1 MTSLKQTP
9 SQTLGPFFA
18 YGLTPEQ
25 YGYAH
30 RGIADNM
37 LAAPHVPG
45 EHVRIE
51 GRIFDGAGAPIDD
64 AMIEIWQADADGHYA
79 GAERN
84 EAGSD
89 AGGAVFSGF
98 GRCGSDDA
106 GEFWFATIKPGA
118 IGDGQAP
125 HIGVI
130 VQARGILN
138 HAFTRIYFADDAD
151 ANGDDPVLQS
161 VPKDRRHT
169 LIAARHETPAGP
181 VYRFNIQMQGDD
193 ETVFFDV

>member
-1 MTSLKQTP
+1 MASLKQTP

-30 RGIADNM
+30 RGIVDNAT
-37 LAAPHVPG
+37 AALDVPG

-64 AMIEIWQADADGHYA
+64 AMIEIWQADADGRY
-79 GAERN
+79 
-84 EAGSD
+84 
-89 AGGAVFSGF
+89 GGADPDEADGGAAFSGF
-98 GRCGSDDA
+98 GRCGSDDE
-106 GEFWFATIKPGA
+106 GGFSFATIKPGA

-138 HAFTRIYFADDAD
+138 HAFTRIYFADEAD
-151 ANGDDPVLQS
+151 TNAVDPVLQS
-161 VPKDRRHT
+161 VPEDRRHT
-169 LIAARHETPAGP
+169 LIAVRSEMPAGP
-181 VYRFNIQMQGDD
+181 VYSFDIHMQGDD
-193 ETVFFDV
+193 ETVFFNV

>member
-1 MTSLKQTP
+1 MAEFKQTP
-9 SQTLGPFFA
+9 SQTVGPFFA

-30 RGIADNM
+30 KAIAGNV
-37 LAAPHVPG
+37 LAAPGMPG

-51 GRIFDGAGAPIDD
+51 GRILDGAGAPIDD
-64 AMIEIWQADADGHYA
+64 AMIEIWQADGDGRYA
-79 GAERN
+79 GTDQDSADQTI
-84 EAGSD
+84 A
-89 AGGAVFSGF
+89 FSGF
-98 GRCGSDDA
+98 GRCGSDDE
-106 GEFWFATIKPGA
+106 GGFWFTTTKPGA

-138 HAFTRIYFADDAD
+138 HAFTRIYFADEAD
-151 ANGDDPVLQS
+151 ANSADPVLQS
-161 VPKDRRHT
+161 VPADRRDT
-169 LIAARHETPAGP
+169 LVAVRSETPAGP
-181 VYRFNIQMQGDD
+181 VYRFDIHMQGDD

>member
-1 MTSLKQTP
+1 MTTLKQTP

-30 RGIADNM
+30 RGIAGNT
-37 LAAPHVPG
+37 LAVPGVPG

-64 AMIEIWQADADGHYA
+64 AMIEIWQADTDGNYADA
-79 GAERN
+79 DRD
-84 EAGSD
+84 EAGST
-89 AGGAVFSGF
+89 AAFSGF
-98 GRCGSDDA
+98 GRCGSDDD
-106 GEFWFATIKPGA
+106 GGFWFVTIKPGA
-118 IGDGQAP
+118 IGDGLAP

-138 HAFTRIYFADDAD
+138 HAFTRIYFADEAD
-151 ANGDDPVLQS
+151 ANGADPVLKS
-161 VPKDRRHT
+161 VPENRRNT
-169 LIAARHETPAGP
+169 MIAARSEAPAGP
-181 VYRFNIQMQGDD
+181 VYRFDIHMQGDD

>member
-1 MTSLKQTP
+1 MASLKQTP

-30 RGIADNM
+30 RGIAGN
-37 LAAPHVPG
+37 APADPGVPG

-51 GRIFDGAGAPIDD
+51 GRIIDGAGAPIDD
-64 AMIEIWQADADGHYA
+64 AMIEIWQADADGRYGGA
-79 GAERN
+79 GPE
-84 EAGSD
+84 EAG
-89 AGGAVFSGF
+89 GGAGFSGF
-98 GRCGSDDA
+98 GRCGSDDE
-106 GEFWFATIKPGA
+106 GGFSFATIKPGA

-125 HIGVI
+125 HIGAI

-138 HAFTRIYFADDAD
+138 HAFTRIYFADEAD
-151 ANGDDPVLQS
+151 ANGADPVLQS
-161 VPKDRRHT
+161 VPEDRRHT
-169 LIAARHETPAGP
+169 LIAARSETPAGP
-181 VYRFNIQMQGDD
+181 VYRFDIHMQGDD

>member
-1 MTSLKQTP
+1 MADLKQTP

-25 YGYAH
+25 YGYSH
-30 RGIADNM
+30 RGIAGNA
-37 LAAPHVPG
+37 LAAPGVPGVPG

-64 AMIEIWQADADGHYA
+64 AMIEIWQADGDGRYA
-79 GAERN
+79 GAGRD
-84 EAGSD
+84 EAG
-89 AGGAVFSGF
+89 GGAAFSGF
-98 GRCGSDDA
+98 GRCGSDDE
-106 GEFWFATIKPGA
+106 GGYWFATIKPGA
-118 IGDGQAP
+118 IGDGHAP

-138 HAFTRIYFADDAD
+138 HAFTRIYFADETDT
-151 ANGDDPVLQS
+151 NGADPVLQG
-161 VPKDRRHT
+161 VPADRRHT
-169 LIAARHETPAGP
+169 LIAVRSETPAGP
-181 VYRFNIQMQGDD
+181 VYRFDIHMQGEN

>member
-1 MTSLKQTP
+1 MTDLKQTP

-25 YGYAH
+25 YGYTH
-30 RGIADNM
+30 RGIAGNT
-37 LAAPHVPG
+37 LAAPGVPG
-45 EHVRIE
+45 DHVRIE

-64 AMIEIWQADADGHYA
+64 AMIEIWQADADGRYA
-79 GAERN
+79 GADRD
-84 EAGSD
+84 D
-89 AGGAVFSGF
+89 AGGAAFTGF

-106 GEFWFATIKPGA
+106 GGFWFTTIKPGA

-138 HAFTRIYFADDAD
+138 HAFTRIYFADEAEANSAD
-151 ANGDDPVLQS
+151 PALKS
-161 VPKDRRHT
+161 VPADRRDT
-169 LIAARHETPAGP
+169 LIAARSETPAGP
-181 VYRFNIQMQGDD
+181 VYSFDIHMQGDD

>member
-1 MTSLKQTP
+1 MADLKQTP

-30 RGIADNM
+30 RGIAGNA
-37 LAAPHVPG
+37 LAARHVPG

-64 AMIEIWQADADGHYA
+64 AMIEIWQADTDGRYA
-79 GAERN
+79 GADHDTTES
-84 EAGSD
+84 AGR
-89 AGGAVFSGF
+89 GFMGF
-98 GRCGSDDA
+98 GRCGTDDE
-106 GEFWFATIKPGA
+106 GGFWFATIKPGA

-138 HAFTRIYFADDAD
+138 HAFTRIYFADEAEANRAD
-151 ANGDDPVLQS
+151 PALKS
-161 VPKDRRHT
+161 VPEDRRDT
-169 LIAARHETPAGP
+169 LISARSETPAGP
-181 VYRFNIQMQGDD
+181 IYHFDIHMQGDD

>member
-1 MTSLKQTP
+1 MAKLKQTP

-30 RGIADNM
+30 RGIAGNT
-37 LAAPHVPG
+37 LAAPGVPG

-64 AMIEIWQADADGHYA
+64 AMIEIWQADADGRYA
-79 GAERN
+79 GADRD
-84 EAGSD
+84 EAGVV
-89 AGGAVFSGF
+89 AFTGF

-130 VQARGILN
+130 VQARGVLN
-138 HAFTRIYFADDAD
+138 HAFTRIYFADEAA
-151 ANGDDPVLQS
+151 ANSADPVLQS
-161 VPKDRRHT
+161 VPAERRDT
-169 LIAARHETPAGP
+169 LIAVCRETPAGP
-181 VYRFNIQMQGDD
+181 VYSFDIHMQGDD

>member
-9 SQTLGPFFA
+9 SQTIGPFFA

-30 RGIADNM
+30 KAIVGNR
-37 LAAPHVPG
+37 LAEPEVPG

-51 GRIFDGAGAPIDD
+51 GRIVDGGGAPIDD
-64 AMIEIWQADADGHYA
+64 AMIEIWQADGDGRYG
-79 GAERN
+79 GAEQ
-84 EAGSD
+84 
-89 AGGAVFSGF
+89 GAAAAAAFTGF
-98 GRCGSDDA
+98 GRCGTDDE
-106 GEFWFATIKPGA
+106 GGFCFATIKPGA

-125 HIGVI
+125 HIAVI

-138 HAFTRIYFADDAD
+138 HAFTRLYFSDETEANDA
-151 ANGDDPVLQS
+151 DPVLRS
-161 VPKDRRHT
+161 VPEDRRHT
-169 LIAARHETPAGP
+169 LIAARRETPGGP
-181 VYRFNIQMQGDD
+181 VYRFDIRMQGDD

>member
-1 MTSLKQTP
+1 MTILKQTP

-30 RGIADNM
+30 RGIAGNA
-37 LAAPHVPG
+37 LAARHVPG

-51 GRIFDGAGAPIDD
+51 GRILDGAGAPIDD
-64 AMIEIWQADADGHYA
+64 AMIEIWQADADGRYA
-79 GAERN
+79 GGKR
-84 EAGSD
+84 D
-89 AGGAVFSGF
+89 AADSGFMGF
-98 GRCGSDDA
+98 GRCGTDEE
-106 GEFWFATIKPGA
+106 GGFWFTTIKPGV

-138 HAFTRIYFADDAD
+138 HAFTRIYFADEAD
-151 ANGDDPVLQS
+151 ANDTDPVLQS
-161 VPKDRRHT
+161 VPQDRRNT
-169 LIAARHETPAGP
+169 LIAARSETPAGP
-181 VYRFNIQMQGDD
+181 LYRFDIHMQGDD

>member
-1 MTSLKQTP
+1 MVQMKQTP

-30 RGIADNM
+30 RGIAGNT
-37 LAAPHVPG
+37 LAAPGVPG

-64 AMIEIWQADADGHYA
+64 AMIEIWQADADGSYA
-79 GAERN
+79 GADRD
-84 EAGSD
+84 EAGR
-89 AGGAVFSGF
+89 AVFSGF
-98 GRCGSDDA
+98 GRCGSDDD
-106 GEFWFATIKPGA
+106 GGFWFVTIKPGA

-138 HAFTRIYFADDAD
+138 HAFTRIYFADEAD
-151 ANGDDPVLQS
+151 ANGADPVLKS
-161 VPKDRRHT
+161 VPENRRDT
-169 LIAARHETPAGP
+169 LIAVRSETPAGP
-181 VYRFNIQMQGDD
+181 VYRFDIHMQGDD

>member
-1 MTSLKQTP
+1 MTTLKQTP
-9 SQTLGPFFA
+9 AQTLGPFFA

-30 RGIADNM
+30 RGIAGNT
-37 LAAPHVPG
+37 LAAPGVPG

-51 GRIFDGAGAPIDD
+51 GRIFDGADAPIDD
-64 AMIEIWQADADGHYA
+64 AMIEIWQADADGRYA
-79 GAERN
+79 GADA
-84 EAGSD
+84 AGS
-89 AGGAVFSGF
+89 AVFSGF
-98 GRCGSDDA
+98 GRCGSDDE
-106 GEFWFATIKPGA
+106 GGFWFATIKPGA

-138 HAFTRIYFADDAD
+138 HAFTRIYFADEAD
-151 ANGDDPVLQS
+151 ANSADPVLQS
-161 VPKDRRHT
+161 VPADRRDT
-169 LIAARHETPAGP
+169 LIAVRSDTPAGP
-181 VYRFNIQMQGDD
+181 VYRFDIHMQGDD